1 MVVAHPCEGRLH
13 CVLSLNYSL
22 RAHAIAV
29 TLPATPLADGKP
41 LVGRTQGVLISKSQG
56 AEQDWHT
63 QIFGTPL
70 TKLTAEM
77 HGSELEKER
86 EEEKERRE
94 GGGEKSCEGMRIS

>member
-41 LVGRTQGVLISKSQG
+41 LVVRTQGVLISKSQG

-63 QIFGTPL
+63 QMLSIPL
-70 TKLTAEM
+70 NKPQRCMALNWKKKGKKRRKG
-77 HGSELEKER
+77 GSK
-86 EEEKERRE
+86 EEKRAVKE
-94 GGGEKSCEGMRIS
+94 